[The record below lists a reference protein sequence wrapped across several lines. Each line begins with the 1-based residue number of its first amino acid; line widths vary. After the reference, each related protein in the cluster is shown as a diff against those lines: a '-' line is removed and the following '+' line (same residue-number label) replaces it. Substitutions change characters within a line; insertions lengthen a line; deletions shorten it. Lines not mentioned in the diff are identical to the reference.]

1 MQAIFDTYLPL
12 VETEVNR
19 ALGGRGEA
27 LLYQMIRY
35 HLGLDEPSLP
45 SRQGSAAPLPSS
57 GKRVRPTLCLL
68 SCEAAGGSAELAAP
82 AAAALELI
90 HAFTLIHDD
99 VADGDEVRRGR
110 PTVWRRWGV
119 GQAITAGDA
128 LYSLANLCLARLDG
142 GRLGP
147 ELALAVHQ
155 EANAAVLA
163 VCEGQQLDIS
173 FEGRMDVAV
182 DDYLHMVG
190 LKTGRLLAAA
200 GAIGCLIGSAGV
212 DTCEALRRFGHH
224 LGLAFQIRDDILGIW
239 GDPTEMGKP
248 VGGDLLRRKRS
259 LPVIHALSQAQND
272 PRPPDAG
279 GTPALPAQ
287 AGEPVVERMAAGAS
301 SFEEAAALAAEMEA
315 GGSRAYC
322 EQVAGEALAAAL
334 AELDP
339 LPLLP
344 PHGARL
350 RDLARHLAGRT
361 R

>member
-155 EANAAVLA
+155 EVNAAVLA

-239 GDPTEMGKP
+239 GDPAEMGKP

-259 LPVIHALSQAQND
+259 LPVIHALSQQVLL
-272 PRPPDAG
+272 RQ
-279 GTPALPAQ
+279 GTTPEPAELRSALE
-287 AGEPVVERMAAGAS
+287 ATRLAKGAS
-301 SFEEAAALAAEMEA
+301 TVEEAAALAAEMEA

-322 EQVAGEALAAAL
+322 EQVAGESLATAL

-344 PHGARL
+344 PHGACL
-350 RDLARHLAGRT
+350 RDLATYLAGRT

>member
-12 VETEVNR
+12 VETEVKH
-19 ALGGRGEA
+19 ALEGRGEA

-35 HLGLDEPSLP
+35 HLGLDAADPA
-45 SRQGSAAPLPSS
+45 SR
-57 GKRVRPTLCLL
+57 GKGVRPILCLL
-68 SCEAAGGSAELAAP
+68 ACEAVGGRAELAAP
-82 AAAALELI
+82 AAAAFELI

-119 GQAITAGDA
+119 GQAIVAGDA
-128 LYSLANLCLARLDG
+128 LYSLANLCIATLNRS
-142 GRLGP
+142 RLGP
-147 ELALAVHQ
+147 AVVLAAQDKLN
-155 EANAAVLA
+155 EAVLA

-173 FEGRMDVAV
+173 FEGRREVAV

-200 GAIGCLIGSAGV
+200 AATGALIGGAGV

-224 LGLAFQIRDDILGIW
+224 LGIAFQIRDDILGIW
-239 GDPTEMGKP
+239 GDPAEMGKP

-259 LPVIHALSQAQND
+259 LPVIHALSQAGADQ
-272 PRPPDAG
+272 RFA
-279 GTPALPAQ
+279 
-287 AGEPVVERMAAGAS
+287 ERVAAGAS
-301 SFEEAAALAAEMEA
+301 TVEEAAALAAEMEA
-315 GGSRAYC
+315 GGSRTYC
-322 EQVAGEALAAAL
+322 EQVAGESLAAAL

-344 PHGARL
+344 PYGPCL
-350 RDLARHLAGRT
+350 RDLASYLAGRT